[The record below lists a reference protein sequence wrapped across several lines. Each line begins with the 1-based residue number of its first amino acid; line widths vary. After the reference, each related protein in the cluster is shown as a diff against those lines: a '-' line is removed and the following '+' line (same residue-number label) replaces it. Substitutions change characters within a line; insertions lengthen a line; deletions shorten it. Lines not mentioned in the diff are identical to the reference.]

1 MSPHRMISRSALQA
15 THASDTKSQ
24 LPERHWF
31 MAALVVISL
40 LTGCTTQPIQTR
52 EQAPADWAQRQ
63 QVLSHVEN
71 WKISGKL
78 GVRQGDRI
86 DSAVINSWSQ
96 RGAEFDINLSSAVF
110 GLGATNLR
118 GTPHSIWLTQSGKEP
133 LYSDQPESLIYQQT
147 GWTLPIE
154 SLFSWIKG
162 IPAPTRITDSTFD
175 LSGRL
180 YELQQLGWTI
190 RYTDYHDTEPYPL
203 PRKIILTRESVR
215 VTLVINDWQ
224 LDGVS
229 P

>member
-1 MSPHRMISRSALQA
+1 MNSRPILLVAYP
-15 THASDTKSQ
+15 SDTGPQSSAQ
-24 LPERHWF
+24 RWLMVTLF
-31 MAALVVISL
+31 AISL
-40 LTGCTTQPIQTR
+40 LTGCTTPPIQTQ
-52 EQAPADWAQRQ
+52 EQAPSDWVQRQ
-63 QVLSHVEN
+63 QALSQIDD
-71 WKISGKL
+71 WRISGKL

-86 DSAVINSWSQ
+86 DSAVINGWTQ
-96 RGAEFDINLSSAVF
+96 RGTEFDINLSSAVF
-110 GLGATNLR
+110 GMGATNLR
-118 GTPHSIWLTQSGKEP
+118 GTPHSIWLTQAGEEP
-133 LYSDQPESLIYQQT
+133 LYSDQPEALIYQQT

-162 IPAPTRITDSTFD
+162 IPAPITNSESAFD

-203 PRKIILTRESVR
+203 PRKIVLERENVR

-224 LDGVS
+224 LDAPS